1 MVKIRL
7 RNFNTVLYTNE
18 HIQEVEYFYTIE
30 DSVGLLKITLTIPED
45 ADPVEQFIIHL
56 KDIYRNLGTYIV
68 YHTKFKYKFE
78 ISVDNI
84 FSEYY
89 LTKQKMWQNKK
100 HKEGETMGC
109 RKGGK
114 KK

>member
-1 MVKIRL
+1 MKFRL
-7 RNFNTVLYTNE
+7 KNFTTVIYDE
-18 HIQEVEYFYTIE
+18 EEIQEVDYTYSIA

-68 YHTKFKYKFE
+68 YHTKFKYTLEMSK
-78 ISVDNI
+78 DNV

-89 LTKQKMWQNKK
+89 LTKNKMW
-100 HKEGETMGC
+100 
-109 RKGGK
+109 
-114 KK
+114 

>member
-1 MVKIRL
+1 MMKFKL
-7 RNFNTVLYTNE
+7 KNFTTLIYDE
-18 HIQEVEYFYTIE
+18 EKIQEVDYIYSIS

-68 YHTKFKYKFE
+68 YHTKFKYKLE
-78 ISVDNI
+78 TSIDNI

-89 LTKQKMWQNKK
+89 LTKTRMW
-100 HKEGETMGC
+100 
-109 RKGGK
+109 
-114 KK
+114 